1 MKNLLT
7 FSFIFFALSLSLGQ
21 AKSEDMSNSNNEIVL
36 FTLLENEM
44 RYEIRLFQG
53 KHIKTYE
60 INNGVETYLGK
71 YLSLGEVESSEPYK
85 SLIGQARQ
93 SSKTFVT
100 DGYLGN
106 EFYEIYIH
114 NLFNTKNEKPIF
126 VEVLKV
132 ADKKSEVVSK
142 YEKESDFNES
152 PFAPL
157 LFRD

>member
-7 FSFIFFALSLSLGQ
+7 IGFFVLALNFGLAQ
-21 AKSEDMSNSNNEIVL
+21 TTSENFPDSNNEIVL
-36 FTLLENEM
+36 FTLLENEL
-44 RYEIRLFQG
+44 RYEIRLSQG
-53 KHIKTYE
+53 KNIKTYE

-85 SLIGQARQ
+85 SLIGKERQ
-93 SSKTFVT
+93 STKTFVT

-114 NLFNTKNEKPIF
+114 NLFNAKSEKPIF

-132 ADKKSEVVSK
+132 EDQKIEVVSK
-142 YEKESDFNES
+142 YDKESDFNES

-157 LFRD
+157 LYRD

>member
-21 AKSEDMSNSNNEIVL
+21 AKSENTSNSKNEIVL
-36 FTLLENEM
+36 FTLLEDEM

-85 SLIGQARQ
+85 SLIAQARQ